1 MLSPSAIR
9 PRSTAAAPPRR
20 SGALT
25 LPEINSLNAT
35 GSFSL
40 YDPALFKLHLFGGF
54 SRFLETLKIPL
65 TSFAF
70 TNANTDFTIENGNI
84 KLISGRPD
92 KTEFDG
98 VKVEYPK
105 GTKEICLFVEK
116 NRDSLLP
123 MNEELFLKDYK
134 LCQHRNNLM
143 GELMG
148 MDMTIEDFRE
158 RMDNPPSS
166 QDKKTMNRLWNER
179 QKIVKQICKVDNKE
193 KILLSGKI
201 KKKNERER

>member
-1 MLSPSAIR
+1 MYYKIIDKLPDEIQVYKETPLDMEHPAYGVD
-9 PRSTAAAPPRR
+9 RR
-20 SGALT
+20 
-25 LPEINSLNAT
+25 
-35 GSFSL
+35 
-40 YDPALFKLHLFGGF
+40 KL
-54 SRFLETLKIPL
+54 RTPWER
-65 TSFAF
+65 
-70 TNANTDFTIENGNI
+70 DYFTIENGNI

-158 RMDNPPSS
+158 RMDNPPSP

-179 QKIVKQICKVDNKE
+179 QKIVKQICKLDKKE
-193 KILLSGKI
+193 NMLLSGNF